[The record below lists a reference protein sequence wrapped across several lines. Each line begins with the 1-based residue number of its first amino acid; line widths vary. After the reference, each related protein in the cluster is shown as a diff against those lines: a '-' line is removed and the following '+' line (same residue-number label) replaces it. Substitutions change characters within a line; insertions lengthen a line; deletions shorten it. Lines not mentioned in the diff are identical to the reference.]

1 MIAPGLGLVA
11 GGVALAVWLVLVF
24 ARDGFWL
31 TAERDT
37 QRLPPEPAVWPAV
50 TAVVPARDEADVIAR
65 SIGSLIA
72 QDYPG
77 DFRVILVDDNSSDG
91 TGEIAQSIISSSPS
105 PSGEGTGVGAVSL
118 TGSACEAT
126 PHPNPASGRSGSQPD
141 LNRAGHGL
149 PDAPEGEGLRNS
161 HRLTILSGQP
171 LAPGW
176 TGKLWAVS
184 QGIAAAGD
192 TPDYLWLTDA
202 DIAHAPDT
210 LRTLVTRAV
219 GEQRVLVSLMARLR
233 CESLA
238 ERALIPAFV
247 WFFQML
253 YPFGAVNKPTGV
265 GAAAG
270 GCMLA
275 NRTALERAGGIA
287 AVRGALIDDCAFGA
301 LMKRQGP
308 VWLGLTDRSVSIRV
322 YDTWASV
329 AAMISR
335 SAYAQLN
342 YSPVLLA
349 GTLFGL
355 GLIYLGPV
363 LLTLFGQGYAQ
374 ALGFGAWALM
384 AIAFQPM
391 LRFYRRSPLWGVALP
406 GIAIFYA
413 GCTFASAWAHWRG
426 RGGMWKGRAQAAI
439 GA

>member
-1 MIAPGLGLVA
+1 MIWLGFALI
-11 GGVALAVWLVLVF
+11 ALAVWLALAF
-24 ARDGFWL
+24 ARGGFWL

-37 QRLPPEPAVWPAV
+37 RDPPPEPRHWPAV
-50 TAVVPARDEADVIAR
+50 TAIVPARDEAAVIAQ

-77 DFRVILVDDNSSDG
+77 DFEVILVDDNSSDG
-91 TGEIAQSIISSSPS
+91 TAEIARGLID
-105 PSGEGTGVGAVSL
+105 
-118 TGSACEAT
+118 GSA
-126 PHPNPASGRSGSQPD
+126 
-141 LNRAGHGL
+141 
-149 PDAPEGEGLRNS
+149 
-161 HRLTILSGQP
+161 RLTILSGQP
-171 LAPGW
+171 LTQGW

-184 QGIAAAGD
+184 QGVTAAGD

-210 LRTLVTRAV
+210 LRSLVARAV

-233 CESLA
+233 CKSLA

-247 WFFQML
+247 WFFAML
-253 YPFGAVNKPTGV
+253 YPFACVNSRTDRM

-275 NRTALERAGGIA
+275 ERAALERAGGIA
-287 AVRGALIDDCAFGA
+287 AVRTALIDDCAFGA

-335 SAYAQLN
+335 SAYAQLR
-342 YSPVLLA
+342 YSPLLLA
-349 GTLFGL
+349 GTLLGL
-355 GLIYLGPV
+355 ALIYLAPP
-363 LLTLFGQGYAQ
+363 LLALFGHGYAQ
-374 ALGFGAWALM
+374 IVAAISWVLM
-384 AIAFQPM
+384 TIAFQPM
-391 LRFYRRSPLWGVALP
+391 LHFYRRSPLWGLVLPVIAL
-406 GIAIFYA
+406 FYA
-413 GCTFASAWAHWRG
+413 GCTFASALAHWRG